1 VQAVRDETAKTAT
14 MLAIKNFRNLFNF
27 VSFQIPPRV
36 CASMTKVKLPKERSM
51 QIPQEELEAVKKRLA
66 RAQGQL
72 GGIQKMLE
80 EGREC
85 TDVLMQLSAAQ
96 SAISRA
102 AFALI
107 TTGITHCATDE
118 QGQEDLRKLEKAFLS
133 LS

>member
-1 VQAVRDETAKTAT
+1 
-14 MLAIKNFRNLFNF
+14 
-27 VSFQIPPRV
+27 
-36 CASMTKVKLPKERSM
+36 M
-51 QIPQEELEAVKKRLA
+51 QIPQEELEAVKKRLP

>member
-1 VQAVRDETAKTAT
+1 
-14 MLAIKNFRNLFNF
+14 
-27 VSFQIPPRV
+27 
-36 CASMTKVKLPKERSM
+36 M

-96 SAISRA
+96 AAISRA

-107 TTGITHCATDE
+107 TTGITHCTTDE
-118 QGQEDLRKLEKAFLS
+118 QGQQDLKRLEKAFLS